1 MTGVPTNLPFPF
13 LSGSVDLILT
23 SKLISNLISYIP
35 LFLEFWVLEV
45 LGVLPKIRKRLPQLN
60 DGHLHSALG
69 HFHHPRELLT
79 FYSIEFAAN
88 TVLIGFGLSRIFL
101 VGFILF
107 DPFIQCPIK
116 SKSGATDRFFQIQ
129 LLTVVDNELDFMGSM
144 NLHLPILSIYCAA
157 FTAFFIPLINF

>member
-60 DGHLHSALG
+60 DCNLHSALG
-69 HFHHPRELLT
+69 HFHHPGELLT
-79 FYSIEFAAN
+79 FYGIKLAPN
-88 TVLIGFGLSRIFL
+88 TVLARFRQAGIFL
-101 VGFILF
+101 ISLVLLF
-107 DPFIQCPIK
+107 PFIQCPIK
-116 SKSGATDRFFQIQ
+116 SKSGAADRFFQIQ
-129 LLTVVDNELDFMGSM
+129 LLTLVDNELYFVGSM
-144 NLHLPILSIYCAA
+144 NLHLPILSIY
-157 FTAFFIPLINF
+157 

>member
-1 MTGVPTNLPFPF
+1 MMGVPTNLPFPF

-60 DGHLHSALG
+60 DCHLHGALG

-79 FYSIEFAAN
+79 LYGIKLAAN
-88 TVLIGFGLSRIFL
+88 TVLTRFRQAGIFL
-101 VGFILF
+101 ISLVLLF
-107 DPFIQCPIK
+107 PFIQCSIK
-116 SKSGATDRFFQIQ
+116 SKSGAADRFLQIQ
-129 LLTVVDNELDFMGSM
+129 LLTLVDNELDFMGSM
-144 NLHLPILSIYCAA
+144 NDHVL
-157 FTAFFIPLINF
+157 